1 VRCGRGADAKGRFL
15 RPAGKG
21 SEGSFV
27 LLSLITHHGDP
38 EILRIGSPS
47 PVPATEERCTASS
60 TGAAACRT
68 SHLAPRICTQ
78 SVQPRVLPRHKK
90 TRAAARTRRHLA
102 PLAPEQRSTAQ
113 HSVACRRGGQFSQVA
128 NARSP
133 SGECALLHQATRRPR
148 TTDEGGTLPWPFW
161 KAWLEAERRGKE
173 EGRKAAPSTSA
184 RVLVISL
191 FLSPR

>member
-1 VRCGRGADAKGRFL
+1 VRCGRGLDAKGRLL

-27 LLSLITHHGDP
+27 LLSLITHH

-47 PVPATEERCTASS
+47 PAPATEATEQRCTASS
-60 TGAAACRT
+60 TGAAARRT
-68 SHLAPRICTQ
+68 SHLHPICATESAAPPQEDSGSSSSPSRALG
-78 SVQPRVLPRHKK
+78 PR
-90 TRAAARTRRHLA
+90 A
-102 PLAPEQRSTAQ
+102 AQ
-113 HSVACRRGGQFSQVA
+113 HSTACRRGGQFSQVA

-148 TTDEGGTLPWPFW
+148 ATDEGGTLPWPFG
-161 KAWLEAERRGKE
+161 KDWLEEERGGKE
-173 EGRKAAPSTSA
+173 EGRKAAPSASA

>member
-1 VRCGRGADAKGRFL
+1 VRCGRGADAKGRLL

-68 SHLAPRICTQ
+68 SHVAFAPNLCNRECC
-78 SVQPRVLPRHKK
+78 P
-90 TRAAARTRRHLA
+90 AARRLGQQLALGRHLA
-102 PLAPEQRSTAQ
+102 PLAPEQRSTAKR
-113 HSVACRRGGQFSQVA
+113 SVSSTRRGGQFSQVA

-133 SGECALLHQATRRPR
+133 SSECALLHQATRRPR
-148 TTDEGGTLPWPFW
+148 TTDEGGTLPGPFW

-173 EGRKAAPSTSA
+173 EGRKAAPSASA